1 MGCRMWAL
9 FDKSAHERR
18 RQRMDLHSE
27 RLEAKLNAVDWAV
40 RDVLVG
46 TVRSPQQLD
55 ICRRHRFCRD

>member
-1 MGCRMWAL
+1 MVRAL
-9 FDKSAHERR
+9 TRGG

-46 TVRSPQQLD
+46 TGRSPQQLD
-55 ICRRHRFCRD
+55 ICRRHRF